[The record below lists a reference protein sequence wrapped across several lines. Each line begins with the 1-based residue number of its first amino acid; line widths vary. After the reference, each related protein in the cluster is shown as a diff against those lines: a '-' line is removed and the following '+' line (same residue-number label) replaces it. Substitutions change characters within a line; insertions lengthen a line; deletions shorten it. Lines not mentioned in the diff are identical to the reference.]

1 MTEESAPPKLPLF
14 SRVEDINNPSS
25 NFIEIFGIDTK
36 ASVNATL
43 NHLKN
48 LQLLY
53 HTDKCRQRGYTD
65 EEVQKCEDIFKKITE
80 IKKTL
85 TKDQS
90 YHFLKQ
96 LSSPPTYT
104 LDLSILDSD
113 KIPSD
118 NKDFITA
125 LLVHPKILS
134 LSLLVFEALK
144 QKYPGIFNDVYNK
157 SYYFNMI
164 VDSIAVNVTLS
175 FFNYNYDIDSLR
187 QQIHEFIEKSEM
199 VDDRTYKLHDIID
212 LQGFDRQKL
221 GNDYCLALNIFYSF
235 MSTFFRDKIKVPSNF
250 FSKASS
256 SFYTHKEKC
265 INRSYSPKPAK
276 GSKEVTTTRG
286 DDFSKKNKH
295 FTEFQ
300 KRLKTDLFLDYKNF
314 KNKVHVTPSDN
325 FFTTTEEQAPE
336 EQAPEE
342 PAYDNETDES
352 LSLVPYVGIAG
363 SKSRRRHRRHAR
375 KTRRGRGRKSKSKT
389 NRHRRHS
396 RVRKHKKNTYTRLR

>member
-1 MTEESAPPKLPLF
+1 MSSGNESSLLAKADEISALPIYRLTTIF
-14 SRVEDINNPSS
+14 DINTSDP
-25 NFIEIFGIDTK
+25 IKT
-36 ASVNATL
+36 TL
-43 NHLKN
+43 KKLLL
-48 LQLLY
+48 LQDKY
-53 HTDKCRQRGYTD
+53 HPDKSEQRGLNTTEKEACYKIFRRVNELKKQISDDNSYTSL
-65 EEVQKCEDIFKKITE
+65 IP
-80 IKKTL
+80 
-85 TKDQS
+85 
-90 YHFLKQ
+90 
-96 LSSPPTYT
+96 PPTYT

-113 KIPSD
+113 KIPSG
-118 NKDFITA
+118 NKDFTTA

-134 LSLLVFEALK
+134 LSLSVFEALK
-144 QKYPGIFNDVYNK
+144 KKYPSIFNDVYHK

-164 VDSIAVNVTLS
+164 VASIAINVTLS
-175 FFNYNYDIDSLR
+175 FFNNDYDIDSLQ
-187 QQIHEFIEKSEM
+187 QQILAFIEKSEM
-199 VDDRTYKLHDIID
+199 VDDTTYKLHDIID
-212 LQGFDRQKL
+212 LQGFDRQQL

-265 INRSYSPKPAK
+265 INPSYSPKPAK

-286 DDFSKKNKH
+286 GDFSKKNKN
-295 FTEFQ
+295 FIEFQ
-300 KRLKTDLFLDYKNF
+300 KILKTELFLDYNNF
-314 KNKVHVTPSDN
+314 KDKVHVTPSDN

-336 EQAPEE
+336 EQAPREQ
-342 PAYDNETDES
+342 ADDDETSES
-352 LSLVPYVGIAG
+352 LSLVPYVASAG